1 MQDSDHLEEIDLV
14 LSGVDTGRDRLVTDS
29 WQRCIESYGMDP
41 SRREPAHILSQ
52 MEFREHREQSERLIA
67 TARSG
72 LRSLFNQVAGQS
84 YVLLLADDEGVCVDF
99 FGDRNFED
107 DLRAAGLYMGYK
119 WTEDLAGTNGVG
131 SCLVTGEPVTI
142 HQGDHFSL
150 THTPLSCTAAPIF
163 DTKGSLAAVLDV
175 SLLRGPSP
183 KLSQNLAMTLV
194 TNSTRRVEMA
204 NLMAA
209 TRRDWVLRFSVSPEF
224 LEVDPEAA
232 VALDGSGRIVGMTSG
247 AQRTLDP
254 ASKGHL
260 IGSKLE
266 DWLEL
271 SVDDL
276 PDFMRG
282 RPSEQR
288 VLRMIDGRA
297 LFGHAIAPQTPQMPS
312 ALRRRKPELP
322 GALGSFAGP
331 DPTLQALLLKA
342 ARLASTKLPLLIF
355 GETGTGKE
363 KLARAIYLADP
374 RACGFQPLRCAGL
387 STVDTV
393 FEANAGTLYLRGL
406 EDLSLRAQAGLLS
419 VLENRPDLRVIAS
432 SRSTPS
438 ALTDVLRDDLLHR
451 LVGATLD
458 LPPIRNRADLDWL
471 IDRILRRCSSDD
483 ILLSPLARAELK
495 SRAWAGNI
503 RELEHVLESA
513 VALCEG
519 VTLDIAD
526 LPPPPLQPPALHAAG
541 TADLEALLTACD
553 WNMSE
558 AARRLG
564 LNRSTIL
571 RRVRKAGLVAPH

>member
-14 LSGVDTGRDRLVTDS
+14 LNGVDTGRDRLVADS

-41 SRREPAHILSQ
+41 SRREPAHILPQ
-52 MEFREHREQSERLIA
+52 TEYREHREQSERLIA

-72 LRSLFNQVAGQS
+72 LQSLFHQVAGQN
-84 YVLLLADDEGVCVDF
+84 YVVLLADDKGVCVDF

-163 DTKGSLAAVLDV
+163 NTQGSLAAVLDV

-183 KLSQNLAMTLV
+183 KSSQNLAMTLV

-204 NLMAA
+204 NLMAE
-209 TRRDWVLRFSVSPEF
+209 TRRDWVLRFSGSPEF

-247 AQRTLDP
+247 AHRTLDP
-254 ASKGHL
+254 TGKSKV
-260 IGSKLE
+260 IGSRLE
-266 DWLEL
+266 DWLEM

-288 VLRMIDGRA
+288 VLRMTDGRA
-297 LFGHAIAPQTPQMPS
+297 LFGHAIAPQTPQSTSMF
-312 ALRRRKPELP
+312 RRRQPELP
-322 GALGSFAGP
+322 GPLGSFAGP
-331 DPTLQALLLKA
+331 DAALQSLLFKA
-342 ARLASTKLPLLIF
+342 SRLAPTNLPLLIS

-363 KLARAIYLADP
+363 KLARAIYLSDP
-374 RACGFQPLRCAGL
+374 RAGGFQSVRCTGL
-387 STVDTV
+387 SAIDNV
-393 FEANAGTLYLRGL
+393 FETNVGTLYLRGV
-406 EDLSLRAQAGLLS
+406 EDLSFQAQAGLLS
-419 VLENRPDLRVIAS
+419 FLESRPELRIIAS
-432 SRSTPS
+432 CRCAPS
-438 ALTDVLRDDLLHR
+438 ALADVLRDDLVHR

-458 LPPIRNRADLDWL
+458 LPPLRNRADIDWL
-471 IDRILRRCSSDD
+471 INRILRRCSSED

-503 RELEHVLESA
+503 RELEHVLECA
-513 VALCEG
+513 VTLCEG

-526 LPPPPLQPPALHAAG
+526 LPPPPLQPSVLHAAD
-541 TADLEALLTACD
+541 TADLEALLTACN

-571 RRVRKAGLVAPH
+571 RRARKAGLVASL